1 MKSEKESSL
10 VFGMIL
16 IFGIMLVVSISA
28 SDSAYGQTNSTLNQ
42 GQTNSTLNQGQTN
55 STLNQGQTNSTL
67 NQGQTNSTLNQGQ
80 TNSTLNQTSI
90 PTSAPTTTTSAQKE
104 ASESIKGAITETG
117 EFVGNVTQKIIT
129 SKSAG
134 TILNET
140 SEVLGDAYIEV
151 KKYFSP

>member
-10 VFGMIL
+10 AFGMIL
-16 IFGIMLVVSISA
+16 IFSIMLVMSISA
-28 SDSAYGQTNSTLNQ
+28 SDRVY
-42 GQTNSTLNQGQTN
+42 
-55 STLNQGQTNSTL
+55 
-67 NQGQTNSTLNQGQ
+67 GQTNSTLNQGQ

-90 PTSAPTTTTSAQKE
+90 PTSAPTATTPAQKE

-140 SEVLGDAYIEV
+140 SEVLGDAYIEA

>member
-28 SDSAYGQTNSTLNQ
+28 SDSAY